1 MKNVYHFL
9 TAFVF
14 FTFLSAT
21 ALAQKDN
28 VIRTGPCDNISIQKQ
43 ADSVKHLLAAGGFAV
58 LREASITMESEYEI
72 PIIVPMDEGSWYQFV
87 FIGDVKSNTYEVRM
101 YDYSEKQVVYQ
112 KKRWGDVD
120 GNVISYSYIPKVSE
134 YHMIKPLQVNSMQK
148 KNLCGYVMLFK
159 KTAGDTTKAAAK

>member
-1 MKNVYHFL
+1 MKNVRHCITALVFL
-9 TAFVF
+9 
-14 FTFLSAT
+14 TFLSAS
-21 ALAQKDN
+21 AFAQNDN
-28 VIRTGPCDNISIQKQ
+28 VIRISPCDNVSIQKQ
-43 ADSVKHLLAAGGFAV
+43 ADSVKHLLANGGFSV

-72 PIIVPMDEGSWYQFV
+72 PIIVPMDEGTWYQFV

-101 YDYSEKQVVYQ
+101 FDYSEKQVVYQ

-159 KTAGDTTKAAAK
+159 KTAAGATKSAK

>member
-1 MKNVYHFL
+1 MKKVNFFITIFIFL
-9 TAFVF
+9 TSFSIPAF
-14 FTFLSAT
+14 
-21 ALAQKDN
+21 AQKDN
-28 VIRTGPCDNISIQKQ
+28 VIRISPCDNISIQKQ
-43 ADSVKHLLAAGGFAV
+43 ADSVKHLLASGGFSV

-72 PIIVPMDEGSWYQFV
+72 PIIVPMDEGTWYQFV

-112 KKRWGDVD
+112 KKKWGDID
-120 GNVISYSYIPKVSE
+120 GNVIAYSYIPKVSE

-159 KTAGDTTKAAAK
+159 KTAGETTKAAK

>member
-1 MKNVYHFL
+1 MKKVVFYIAALF
-9 TAFVF
+9 F
-14 FTFLSAT
+14 FTSLSIP
-21 ALAQKDN
+21 ALSQDDN
-28 VIRTGPCDNISIQKQ
+28 VIRISPCDNVSIQKQ
-43 ADSVKHLLAAGGFAV
+43 ADSVKHLLAGGGFTV

-72 PIIVPMDEGSWYQFV
+72 PIIVPMSEGTWYQFV

-159 KTAGDTTKAAAK
+159 KTVGEAKAAK